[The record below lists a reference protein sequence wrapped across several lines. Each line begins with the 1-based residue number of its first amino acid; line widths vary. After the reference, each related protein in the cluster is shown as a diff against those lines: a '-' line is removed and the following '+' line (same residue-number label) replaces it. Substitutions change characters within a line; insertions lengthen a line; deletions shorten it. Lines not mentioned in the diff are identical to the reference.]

1 MATQRETIANK
12 QRKTVNANQPLVGT
26 HQIDTICQADRDS
39 LQPSSVVHNAET
51 RNSEDHRHIVSGDHN
66 ESIRVDEIAIN
77 YSETGESFDRRAT
90 IVDTNFS
97 EQIADCLQV
106 DPEPRSIKE
115 CQKRSDW
122 NKWKD
127 AIDAELASLYKRDV
141 FSAVMPTPR
150 GIFPVGYKWVFVRKQ
165 NENNEVVRYK
175 ARLVAQGFT
184 QKPGV
189 DFNETYSPVMSGIT
203 FRYLISLA
211 VQNHLFMQL
220 MDVVTAYL
228 YGSLDSDIY
237 MKVPDGIDI
246 PNQKVNRNM
255 YCVKLQK
262 SLYGLKQSGRM
273 CGTTD

>member
-1 MATQRETIANK
+1 
-12 QRKTVNANQPLVGT
+12 
-26 HQIDTICQADRDS
+26 
-39 LQPSSVVHNAET
+39 
-51 RNSEDHRHIVSGDHN
+51 
-66 ESIRVDEIAIN
+66 
-77 YSETGESFDRRAT
+77 
-90 IVDTNFS
+90 
-97 EQIADCLQV
+97 
-106 DPEPRSIKE
+106 
-115 CQKRSDW
+115 
-122 NKWKD
+122 
-127 AIDAELASLYKRDV
+127 
-141 FSAVMPTPR
+141 MPTPR
-150 GIFPVGYKWVFVRKQ
+150 SIFPVGYKWVFVRKR

-203 FRYLISLA
+203 FRYLISLV
-211 VQNHLFMQL
+211 VQNRLFMQL

-273 CGTTD
+273 WYN